1 MANQLP
7 DPRDFNTWEDA
18 FQYQLPVVRKLEQ
31 QLRRNINENRSKL
44 RSLVGASYRDL
55 LGTAERIIEMDEQ
68 MQDVEDHLGDIGR
81 KCNARAVETANENQ
95 ERMVRRKGS
104 DQKQRHAILARTKV
118 LQNALSAASRAIRRG
133 SDALLVSKLLVL
145 SRLLHQSLAE
155 SAEPPAVLE
164 ELKRKLSNLRRRL
177 LSYIERALVRP
188 GQDRTNV
195 AHSLCAYSLVSNS
208 TPKDVLR
215 HFLQARFEQLD
226 AKAESPSEADILDIL
241 ELYRRTLLDTR
252 ALFPRLFAEAM
263 SELSS
268 TPLLKDDS
276 LTSCGEL
283 SLDVYAVWIPENVR
297 TFTPWVR
304 HDQLLSSDVGDA
316 LRSWTDQAQTVI
328 HRAVETCLS
337 KETDAQSMLHI
348 RKKVLLQYLSL
359 SANLRDGSHAESIN
373 DLRGAF
379 VKRLQDVAR
388 SSVES
393 IALFEDLDA
402 TSPSSAS
409 TSSLD
414 LWQFSSK
421 DLDLSN
427 GAQSFRKLIL
437 DRRHGRDEGLQACVQ
452 KLNKWTNEMDAF
464 WRLLQQMRS
473 TRWQD
478 ELDVD
483 FDDLE
488 NGDEIRQALTKTD
501 AEQTQSAFQNAVSE
515 VLKHQYELIKERT
528 SSSMPPQT
536 LLRLLREIDSR
547 RAIVEHSYG
556 AKVEIDFYHS
566 TIRSL
571 HQALVEQVVE
581 SPLKQ
586 LRISTKKQAKAAVSL
601 WDDSPPLPVQPSP
614 SIFRFMTL
622 LEEAMSGAG
631 SDLWSSGAVNV
642 LKGVLTERLG
652 TVFGDPPGKDA
663 IASKP
668 EVNGHTED
676 ASESVNQGTEDTKSR
691 KLLLQSL
698 FNVLYL
704 CRVMDT
710 RQTVKDDDSLYAY
723 AKRARELA
731 ELDDATYE
739 RLQKNAGEYWKR
751 TYLLFGLLAPA
762 VI

>member
-1 MANQLP
+1 MANQQP

-95 ERMVRRKGS
+95 ERMVKRKGF
-104 DQKQRHAILARTKV
+104 DQKQRQAILARTKV

-145 SRLLHQSLAE
+145 SRLLHQSISE
-155 SAEPPAVLE
+155 SPEPPAVLE

-252 ALFPRLFAEAM
+252 ALFPKLFAEAM

-283 SLDVYAVWIPENVR
+283 SLDLYAVWIPENVR

-316 LRSWTDQAQTVI
+316 LRSWTKQAQTVI

-337 KETDAQSMLHI
+337 KETDAQSLLHI

-359 SANLRDGSHAESIN
+359 
-373 DLRGAF
+373 
-379 VKRLQDVAR
+379 
-388 SSVES
+388 
-393 IALFEDLDA
+393 
-402 TSPSSAS
+402 
-409 TSSLD
+409 
-414 LWQFSSK
+414 
-421 DLDLSN
+421 
-427 GAQSFRKLIL
+427 
-437 DRRHGRDEGLQACVQ
+437 
-452 KLNKWTNEMDAF
+452 
-464 WRLLQQMRS
+464 
-473 TRWQD
+473 
-478 ELDVD
+478 
-483 FDDLE
+483 
-488 NGDEIRQALTKTD
+488 
-501 AEQTQSAFQNAVSE
+501 
-515 VLKHQYELIKERT
+515 
-528 SSSMPPQT
+528 
-536 LLRLLREIDSR
+536 
-547 RAIVEHSYG
+547 
-556 AKVEIDFYHS
+556 
-566 TIRSL
+566 
-571 HQALVEQVVE
+571 
-581 SPLKQ
+581 
-586 LRISTKKQAKAAVSL
+586 
-601 WDDSPPLPVQPSP
+601 
-614 SIFRFMTL
+614 
-622 LEEAMSGAG
+622 
-631 SDLWSSGAVNV
+631 
-642 LKGVLTERLG
+642 
-652 TVFGDPPGKDA
+652 
-663 IASKP
+663 
-668 EVNGHTED
+668 
-676 ASESVNQGTEDTKSR
+676 
-691 KLLLQSL
+691 
-698 FNVLYL
+698 
-704 CRVMDT
+704 
-710 RQTVKDDDSLYAY
+710 
-723 AKRARELA
+723 
-731 ELDDATYE
+731 
-739 RLQKNAGEYWKR
+739 
-751 TYLLFGLLAPA
+751 
-762 VI
+762 

>member
-1 MANQLP
+1 
-7 DPRDFNTWEDA
+7 
-18 FQYQLPVVRKLEQ
+18 PVVRKLEQ

-104 DQKQRHAILARTKV
+104 DQKQRQAILARTKV

-188 GQDRTNV
+188 GQDRTKV

-316 LRSWTDQAQTVI
+316 LGSWTDQAQTVI

-337 KETDAQSMLHI
+337 KETDAQSLLHI

-402 TSPSSAS
+402 TPQLPASNASP
-409 TSSLD
+409 D
-414 LWQFSSK
+414 LWQLSSK
-421 DLDLSN
+421 DLDLSH
-427 GAQSFRKLIL
+427 GAQFFRKSIL
-437 DRRHGRDEGLQACVQ
+437 DRRHGRDEGLQACVR
-452 KLNKWTNEMDAF
+452 KLNKWTNEMDTF
-464 WRLLQQMRS
+464 WKLLQQMRS

-601 WDDSPPLPVQPSP
+601 WDGSPPLPVQPSP

-652 TVFGDPPGKDA
+652 TVSGDPPGKDA

>member
-55 LGTAERIIEMDEQ
+55 LGTAERIIEMDGQ

-81 KCNARAVETANENQ
+81 KCNVRAVETANENQ
-95 ERMVRRKGS
+95 ERMGKSKGS
-104 DQKQRHAILARTKV
+104 GERQRQAILARTKV
-118 LQNALSAASRAIRRG
+118 LQNALSAAARAIRRG

-145 SRLLHQSLAE
+145 SRLLHQSISK

-195 AHSLCAYSLVSNS
+195 AHSLYAYSLVSNS

-226 AKAESPSEADILDIL
+226 AKAELPSEADILDIL

-328 HRAVETCLS
+328 HRAVESCLS
-337 KETDAQSMLHI
+337 RETDAQSLLHI

-373 DLRGAF
+373 DLRGSF

-388 SSVES
+388 NSVES
-393 IALFEDLDA
+393 IALFENLDA
-402 TSPSSAS
+402 TSSSSAD

-414 LWQFSSK
+414 LWQLSSK
-421 DLDLSN
+421 DLDLSH
-427 GAQSFRKLIL
+427 GAQSFRKSIL
-437 DRRHGRDEGLQACVQ
+437 DMRHGRDEGLQTCVQ
-452 KLNKWTNEMDAF
+452 KLNKWTNEMDTF
-464 WRLLQQMRS
+464 WGLLQQMRS

-501 AEQTQSAFQNAVSE
+501 AEQTQSAFQSAVSE
-515 VLKHQYELIKERT
+515 VLRHQYELIKAR
-528 SSSMPPQT
+528 SSFSTPPQT

-547 RAIVEHSYG
+547 RAMVEHSYG
-556 AKVEIDFYHS
+556 ATVEVDFYHS
-566 TIRSL
+566 AIRSL
-571 HQALVEQVVE
+571 HQALVEQVIE
-581 SPLKQ
+581 PPLKQ

-601 WDDSPPLPVQPSP
+601 WDGSPPLPVQPSP
-614 SIFRFMTL
+614 FVFRFMTL
-622 LEEAMSGAG
+622 LQEAMSGAG
-631 SDLWSSGAVNV
+631 TDLWSCGAVNV
-642 LKGVLTERLG
+642 LKEVLTERLG
-652 TVFGDPPGKDA
+652 IVFGDLPGKDA
-663 IASKP
+663 LASKP

-676 ASESVNQGTEDTKSR
+676 VSEEVYHKSGETKSQ
-691 KLLLQSL
+691 KQLLQSL
-698 FNVLYL
+698 FNALFL
-704 CRVMDT
+704 CRVMGT
-710 RQTVKDDDSLYAY
+710 RQTGKDDSLNAY
-723 AKRARELA
+723 ANRARELA

-762 VI
+762 PI

>member
-95 ERMVRRKGS
+95 ERMVKRKGS
-104 DQKQRHAILARTKV
+104 GERQRQAILARTKV
-118 LQNALSAASRAIRRG
+118 LQNALAAASRAIRRG

-145 SRLLHQSLAE
+145 SRLLYQSISE

-226 AKAESPSEADILDIL
+226 AKAESPSETDILDIL

-276 LTSCGEL
+276 LAACGEL

-337 KETDAQSMLHI
+337 KETDAQSLLHI

-373 DLRGAF
+373 DLRGTF

-388 SSVES
+388 NSVES

-402 TSPSSAS
+402 TSSSPAS
-409 TSSLD
+409 NVSLD
-414 LWQFSSK
+414 LWQLSSK

-427 GAQSFRKLIL
+427 GAQFFRKSIL
-437 DRRHGRDEGLQACVQ
+437 DRRHGRDECLQACVQ
-452 KLNKWTNEMDAF
+452 KLNKWTNEMDSF
-464 WRLLQQMRS
+464 WRLVQQMRS
-473 TRWQD
+473 MRWQD

-528 SSSMPPQT
+528 SSPTPPQT
-536 LLRLLREIDSR
+536 LLRLLRGIDTR
-547 RAIVEHSYG
+547 RAMVEHSYG

-566 TIRSL
+566 AICSL

-601 WDDSPPLPVQPSP
+601 WDGSPPLPVQPSP
-614 SIFRFMTL
+614 SIFCFMTL

-642 LKGVLTERLG
+642 LKDVLIERLS
-652 TVFGDPPGKDA
+652 TVFRDPPGKDA

-676 ASESVNQGTEDTKSR
+676 ASEGVNHGTEDTKGR

-704 CRVMDT
+704 CRVMDP
-710 RQTVKDDDSLYAY
+710 RQTGKNESLNAY

-762 VI
+762 AI

>member
-414 LWQFSSK
+414 LWQLSSK

>member
-104 DQKQRHAILARTKV
+104 DQKQRQAILARTKV

-188 GQDRTNV
+188 GQDRTKV

-316 LRSWTDQAQTVI
+316 LGSWTDQAQTVI

-337 KETDAQSMLHI
+337 KETDAQSLLHI

-402 TSPSSAS
+402 TPQLPASNASP
-409 TSSLD
+409 D
-414 LWQFSSK
+414 LWQLSSK
-421 DLDLSN
+421 DLDLSH
-427 GAQSFRKLIL
+427 GAQFFRKSIL
-437 DRRHGRDEGLQACVQ
+437 DRRHGRDEGLQACVR
-452 KLNKWTNEMDAF
+452 KLNKWTNEMDTF
-464 WRLLQQMRS
+464 WKLLQQMRS

-488 NGDEIRQALTKTD
+488 NGDEILQALTKTD
-501 AEQTQSAFQNAVSE
+501 AEQSQSAFQSAVSE
-515 VLKHQYELIKERT
+515 V
-528 SSSMPPQT
+528 
-536 LLRLLREIDSR
+536 
-547 RAIVEHSYG
+547 
-556 AKVEIDFYHS
+556 
-566 TIRSL
+566 
-571 HQALVEQVVE
+571 
-581 SPLKQ
+581 
-586 LRISTKKQAKAAVSL
+586 
-601 WDDSPPLPVQPSP
+601 
-614 SIFRFMTL
+614 
-622 LEEAMSGAG
+622 
-631 SDLWSSGAVNV
+631 
-642 LKGVLTERLG
+642 
-652 TVFGDPPGKDA
+652 
-663 IASKP
+663 
-668 EVNGHTED
+668 
-676 ASESVNQGTEDTKSR
+676 
-691 KLLLQSL
+691 
-698 FNVLYL
+698 
-704 CRVMDT
+704 
-710 RQTVKDDDSLYAY
+710 
-723 AKRARELA
+723 
-731 ELDDATYE
+731 
-739 RLQKNAGEYWKR
+739 
-751 TYLLFGLLAPA
+751 
-762 VI
+762 